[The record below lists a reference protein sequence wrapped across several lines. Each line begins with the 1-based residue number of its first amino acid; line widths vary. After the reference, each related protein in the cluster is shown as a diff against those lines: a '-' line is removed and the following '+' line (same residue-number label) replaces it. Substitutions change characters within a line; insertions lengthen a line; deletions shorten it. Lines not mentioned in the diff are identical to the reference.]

1 PDVRLGTLLEGPLLS
16 HYHLGHCFFGHV
28 PHRPVARYPAFRR
41 DRELLKPPAP
51 ALSQRALPLLRQ
63 SQELHRVPLAALSLT
78 VHFTLKRLHYNL
90 HILVGHLHIRDA
102 WIVRGGERLPRLG
115 RPDGDPGVRPRDAL
129 RAGPRPAARPV

>member
-1 PDVRLGTLLEGPLLS
+1 MLGNGPLVGVGRVRRSNARDGSGLEVDPRLGTLLEGPLLS

-78 VHFTLKRLHYNL
+78 V
-90 HILVGHLHIRDA
+90 
-102 WIVRGGERLPRLG
+102 
-115 RPDGDPGVRPRDAL
+115 
-129 RAGPRPAARPV
+129 